1 VVPLGRDI
9 PDNDRVYPELV
20 EGMRFRVRLK
30 REIRRVR
37 HESVM
42 GFQGKSVLKIRTVF
56 ELAVLTKDKIFHFPS

>member
-1 VVPLGRDI
+1 MLGLSLDFGIWIRDDGWPPRGGT

-37 HESVM
+37 REAVM

-56 ELAVLTKDKIFHFPS
+56 